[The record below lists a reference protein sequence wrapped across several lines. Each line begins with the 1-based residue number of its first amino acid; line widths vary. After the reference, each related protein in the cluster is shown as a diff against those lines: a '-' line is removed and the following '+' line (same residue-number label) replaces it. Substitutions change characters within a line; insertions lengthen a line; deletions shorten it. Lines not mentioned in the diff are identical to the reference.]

1 MFLYLHAHAHMCMH
15 MNVQKY
21 TSSCDQSTTTHDQ
34 FYLLK
39 ERLMIA
45 TSLEF
50 YDSFLKEN
58 LIFMISLCLLMFG
71 NYIFYTYND
80 LYIYVSIYPLMRN
93 HYYF

>member
-1 MFLYLHAHAHMCMH
+1 MYIHA
-15 MNVQKY
+15 Y

-45 TSLEF
+45 TSWEF

-58 LIFMISLCLLMFG
+58 LIFMISLHLFMFG
-71 NYIFYTYND
+71 NYVVYACNKF
-80 LYIYVSIYPLMRN
+80 YIYISIYLLMCN
-93 HYYF
+93 HYHF

>member
-1 MFLYLHAHAHMCMH
+1 MYMHTHVHAH
-15 MNVQKY
+15 
-21 TSSCDQSTTTHDQ
+21 TSSYDQSTTTHDQ

-58 LIFMISLCLLMFG
+58 LIFMISLHLFMFG
-71 NYIFYTYND
+71 NYMLHACNKF
-80 LYIYVSIYPLMRN
+80 YIYIFIYMFIYLSSCN